1 MKYTLYLSILFL
13 ASCASNVPDVS
24 TPEIEATQSD
34 ITIEDFQ
41 THIEFLSSDKLQGR
55 SSGTEGDKIA
65 VSYIKQRFYDAAPNK
80 EKIEV
85 QEHYVFKD
93 RRQKKDKVLT
103 YNVIG
108 YLVGNDAKL
117 KDEFVVIGGHYDTT
131 ENAPGKINN
140 GADDNASG
148 TSMVIELFE
157 KFAATNNH
165 KRTLV
170 FMAFG
175 GEELGLLGSKHFVNN
190 PTINLDNVQLMVN
203 LDMIGRM
210 DKETNNVQLGG
221 SATAE
226 NFSSMLYPLLK
237 EENVNIIEL
246 GEGIFS
252 RSDHYNFYKKD
263 IPTLFFFTGIHNDYH
278 KPSDDAD
285 KINYAGMKSIS
296 NMVERVVEE
305 FANTPDR
312 LIFKSVDQ
320 EQTMVQPAKMKVTL
334 GIMPDYA
341 FDKKGIRAD
350 SIIDNRPGQKAGM
363 IDGDIVIKIKD
374 IDVTDIYKYME
385 ALSKIEPGTKTQ
397 MTILRD
403 KEEIVLDVQF

>member
-13 ASCASNVPDVS
+13 ASCASNMPDVS
-24 TPEIEATQSD
+24 SPDIKATQSD

-41 THIEFLSSDKLQGR
+41 THIEFLSSDELQGR
-55 SSGTEGDKIA
+55 GSGTEGDKIA

-80 EKIEV
+80 AKIEV

-108 YLVGNDAKL
+108 YLVGNDEKL

-131 ENAPGKINN
+131 ENPPGKINN

-190 PTINLDNVQLMVN
+190 PTIDLDNVQLMVN

-210 DKETNNVQLGG
+210 EDNNVQLGG

-226 NFSSMLYPLLK
+226 NFSSLLDPLLM
-237 EENVNIIEL
+237 EENVNVIEL

-263 IPTLFFFTGIHNDYH
+263 IPVLFFFTGVHDDYH
-278 KPSDDAD
+278 KPSDDAE
-285 KINYAGMKSIS
+285 KINYNGMKSIS
-296 NMVERVVEE
+296 NMVEGIVEE

-312 LIFKSVDQ
+312 LTFKSVEQ
-320 EQTMVQPAKMKVTL
+320 EQTMSQPAKMKVTL

-341 FDKKGIRAD
+341 FDKKGLRAD
-350 SIIDNRPGQKAGM
+350 SIIDNRPGQNAGM
-363 IDGDIVIKIKD
+363 IEGDIVIKIKD
-374 IDVTDIYKYME
+374 TDISDIYSYME
-385 ALSKIEPGTKTQ
+385 VLSKIEPGTKTQ
-397 MTILRD
+397 MTVLRD
-403 KEEIVLDVQF
+403 EEEIVLDVQF

>member
-1 MKYTLYLSILFL
+1 MRNLFTVFTLFFL
-13 ASCASNVPDVS
+13 TSCATNISSVTIPDIQ
-24 TPEIEATQSD
+24 ETQSD

-41 THIEFLSSDKLQGR
+41 THIEFLSSDELQGR
-55 SSGTEGDKIA
+55 GAGTEGDKIA

-80 EKIEV
+80 AKIEV

-108 YLVGNDAKL
+108 YLVGNDKKL

-131 ENAPGKINN
+131 ANPPGKINN

-190 PTINLDNVQLMVN
+190 PTIDLDNVQLMVN

-210 DKETNNVQLGG
+210 EDNNVQLGG

-226 NFSSMLYPLLK
+226 NFSSLLHPFLM
-237 EENVNIIEL
+237 EDNVNVIEL

-263 IPTLFFFTGIHNDYH
+263 IPTLFFFTGVHDDYH
-278 KPSDDAD
+278 KPSDDAH
-285 KINYAGMKSIS
+285 KINYNGMKSIS
-296 NMVERVVEE
+296 NMVEGIVEE

-312 LIFKSVDQ
+312 LIFKSVEQ
-320 EQTMVQPAKMKVTL
+320 KQTMSQPARMKVTL

-341 FDKKGIRAD
+341 FDKNGVRAD
-350 SIIDNRPGQKAGM
+350 SVIDNRPGQKAGM
-363 IDGDIVIKIKD
+363 IEGDIVIKIKD
-374 IDVTDIYKYME
+374 MDILDIYKYME

-397 MTILRD
+397 MTVLRD

>member
-1 MKYTLYLSILFL
+1 MKYILYLSILFL
-13 ASCASNVPDVS
+13 ASCASNMPNVSSPD
-24 TPEIEATQSD
+24 IKATQSD
-34 ITIEDFQ
+34 ITIDDFQ
-41 THIEFLSSDKLQGR
+41 THIEFLSSDELQGR
-55 SSGTEGDKIA
+55 GAGTEGDKIA

-80 EKIEV
+80 AKIEV

-108 YLVGNDAKL
+108 YLVGNDEKL

-131 ENAPGKINN
+131 ENPPGKINN

-190 PTINLDNVQLMVN
+190 PTIDLDNVQLMVN
-203 LDMIGRM
+203 LDMVGRM
-210 DKETNNVQLGG
+210 EDNNVQLGG

-226 NFSSMLYPLLK
+226 NFSSLLHPFLM
-237 EENVNIIEL
+237 EENVNVIEL

-263 IPTLFFFTGIHNDYH
+263 IPTLFFFTGVHDDYH
-278 KPSDDAD
+278 KPSDDAH
-285 KINYAGMKSIS
+285 KINYNGMKSIS
-296 NMVERVVEE
+296 NMVEGIVEE

-312 LIFKSVDQ
+312 LIFKSVEQ
-320 EQTMVQPAKMKVTL
+320 KQTMSQPARMKVTL

-341 FDKKGIRAD
+341 FDKNGVRAD
-350 SIIDNRPGQKAGM
+350 SVIDNRPGQNAGM
-363 IDGDIVIKIKD
+363 IEGDIVIKIKD
-374 IDVTDIYKYME
+374 IDISDIYKYME

-397 MTILRD
+397 MTVLRD

>member
-1 MKYTLYLSILFL
+1 MKYILYLSILFL
-13 ASCASNVPDVS
+13 ASCANNMPNVSSPD
-24 TPEIEATQSD
+24 IKATQSD

-80 EKIEV
+80 GKIEV

-108 YLVGNDAKL
+108 YLVGNDEKL

-131 ENAPGKINN
+131 ENPPGKINN

-190 PTINLDNVQLMVN
+190 PTIDLDNVQLMVN

-210 DKETNNVQLGG
+210 EDNNVQLGG

-226 NFSSMLYPLLK
+226 NFSSLLDPLLM
-237 EENVNIIEL
+237 EENVNVIEL

-263 IPTLFFFTGIHNDYH
+263 IPVLFFFTGVHDDYH
-278 KPSDDAD
+278 KPSDDAH
-285 KINYAGMKSIS
+285 KINYNGMKSIS
-296 NMVERVVEE
+296 NMVEGIVEE
-305 FANTPDR
+305 FANTPDK
-312 LIFKSVDQ
+312 LKFKSVEQ
-320 EQTMVQPAKMKVTL
+320 EQTMSQPAKMKVTL

-341 FDKKGIRAD
+341 FDKKGLRAD
-350 SIIDNRPGQKAGM
+350 SIIDNRPGQNAGM
-363 IDGDIVIKIKD
+363 IEGDIVIKIKD
-374 IDVTDIYKYME
+374 TDISDIYSYME
-385 ALSKIEPGTKTQ
+385 VLSKIEPGTKTQ
-397 MTILRD
+397 MTVLRD
-403 KEEIVLDVQF
+403 EEEIVLDVQF

>member
-1 MKYTLYLSILFL
+1 MKNTLYLSILFL
-13 ASCASNVPDVS
+13 ASCASNMPSVT
-24 TPEIEATQSD
+24 TPEIKPTKSD
-34 ITIEDFQ
+34 ITIEDFK
-41 THIEFLSSDKLQGR
+41 THIEFLSSDELQGR
-55 SSGTEGDKIA
+55 GAGTEGDKIA

-80 EKIEV
+80 GKIEV

-108 YLVGNDAKL
+108 YLVGNDEKL

-131 ENAPGKINN
+131 ANALGKINN

-190 PTINLDNVQLMVN
+190 PTIDLDKVHLMVN
-203 LDMIGRM
+203 LDMVGRM
-210 DKETNNVQLGG
+210 EENNVQLGG
-221 SATAE
+221 AASAE
-226 NFSSMLYPLLK
+226 NFSSRLNPFLM
-237 EENVNIIEL
+237 EDNVNVIEL

-263 IPTLFFFTGIHNDYH
+263 IPVLFFFTGVHDDYH
-278 KPSDDAD
+278 KPSDDFD
-285 KINYAGMKSIS
+285 KINYDGMKSIS
-296 NMVERVVEE
+296 NMVEGIVDE
-305 FANTPDR
+305 FANTENK
-312 LIFKSVDQ
+312 LVFKSVDQ
-320 EQTMVQPAKMKVTL
+320 EQTMQTPARMKVTL
-334 GIMPDYA
+334 GVMPDYA
-341 FDKKGIRAD
+341 YDGKGVKID
-350 SIIDNRPGQKAGM
+350 SVIDNRPGKMAGM
-363 IDGDIVIKIKD
+363 LNGDIVIKIQD
-374 IDVTDIYKYME
+374 MNITDIYKYME
-385 ALSKIEPGTKTQ
+385 AFSNIEPSASANITVIRGS
-397 MTILRD
+397 
-403 KEEIVLDVQF
+403 EEVVLNVQF